1 MRYLVAVL
9 LAAAYLV
16 VTPVAAQETRFY
28 LGAKAGQSE
37 FKGSCTPTPGITF
50 LSCDEKDTAWGVFAG
65 YQVNRYFAV
74 EGGWTDFGET
84 EASATVGGI
93 PVNAAISAKGWEL
106 VGVGSIPFTDQFS
119 AYAKA
124 GAFRWR
130 VRGSVAVP
138 GVGSASANDSGTD
151 FTYGVGLRFDFTKVV
166 GARLE
171 WQRYND
177 VGSSNTGQGDLNL
190 LTLGILVKF

>member
-1 MRYLVAVL
+1 MRSVLAAVL
-9 LAAAYLV
+9 AAGLFVA
-16 VTPVAAQETRFY
+16 TPAVAQDTRFY

-37 FKGSCTPTPGITF
+37 FKDSCTPVPGVTF
-50 LSCDEKDTAWGVFAG
+50 SSCDEKDTAWGVFAG
-65 YQVNRYFAV
+65 YQINRYLAV
-74 EGGWTDFGET
+74 ETGWTDFGET
-84 EASATVGGI
+84 EASAVVSGI
-93 PVNAAISAKGWEL
+93 PVNAAISAKGWEF
-106 VGVGSIPFTDQFS
+106 VGVASLPMTEQFS

-138 GVGSASANDSGTD
+138 GLGSASASDSGTD
-151 FTYGVGLRFDFTKVV
+151 LTYGVGLRFDFTKAL

-190 LTLGILVKF
+190 WSLGIVVKF